1 MASSTH
7 KKRTPIKHHARRLL
21 VPHKGNQYRP
31 HLVRLRGIAAVLAI
45 ILLAQIVYGVATTGH
60 IAVLGRVTTV
70 DATQLLAETNNARAK
85 AGLPAL
91 TVNEDLNRAAA
102 LKAQDM
108 ITNDYWSHNSPTG
121 ISPWKWLTDVGYNY
135 SVAGENL
142 AKNYPNAAATVDAWM
157 DSESHRQNIL
167 NQKYTDVG
175 FAVTE
180 GVLGEQDTT
189 LVVAYY
195 GSPQVAS
202 ATTSNSSEL
211 NVAPVTGSIGS
222 ILGYFAS
229 ALQSLSP
236 ATIISLMLLAGVI
249 LVASLAHHFRKLLP
263 KEWRKTWR
271 SHHGM
276 FIVIGAVGLAMIMI
290 FATGGGQI

>member
-1 MASSTH
+1 MAV
-7 KKRTPIKHHARRLL
+7 I
-21 VPHKGNQYRP
+21 V
-31 HLVRLRGIAAVLAI
+31 
-45 ILLAQIVYGVATTGH
+45 LAQIVYGFATTGH

-91 TVNEDLNRAAA
+91 TVNEDLNRAAG

-121 ISPWKWLTDVGYNY
+121 VSPWKWLTDVGYNY
-135 SVAGENL
+135 SIAGENL

-157 DSESHRQNIL
+157 ASPSHRQNIL

-195 GSPQVAS
+195 GAPQVAGV
-202 ATTSNSSEL
+202 ATPGDSEL
-211 NVAPVTGSIGS
+211 NVAPVTGDIGS
-222 ILGYFAS
+222 ILAYFMS

-236 ATIISLMLLAGVI
+236 VTIISLMLLTSVVI
-249 LVASLAHHFRKLLP
+249 VASLAHHFRRLLP
-263 KEWRKTWR
+263 KGWRKTWR
-271 SHHGM
+271 SHHGL
-276 FIVIGAVGLAMIMI
+276 FTIVGAVGLALAMI